1 MRSMELPLF
10 AASLRPGRPSS
21 FQIGRI
27 DNSKFRSP
35 LTAVQVDPVDGQW
48 QFYPVGVRVGTFVTN
63 RRSPSLVGWCGQD
76 PIGTRRS

>member
-10 AASLRPGRPSS
+10 AVSFRPGRPSS

-27 DNSKFRSP
+27 DETKFRSR

-48 QFYPVGVRVGTFVTN
+48 QFYPVGTRVGTFVAN
-63 RRSPSLVGWCGQD
+63 RQSPSLVGWCNQD
-76 PIGTRRS
+76 PLGTRRS